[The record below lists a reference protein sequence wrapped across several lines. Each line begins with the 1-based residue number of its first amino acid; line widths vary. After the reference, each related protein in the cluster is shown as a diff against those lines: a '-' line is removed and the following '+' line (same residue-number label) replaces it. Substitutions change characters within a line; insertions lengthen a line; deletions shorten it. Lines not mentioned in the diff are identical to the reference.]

1 MLFFSE
7 IVDIHSPLKAAT
19 KLVPVPESL
28 MSPDYRPPNCL
39 GTRIAT
45 PHQLT
50 NNNMFQQNS
59 IRQPTPVPKKELT
72 GSPRLARGL
81 RPRSTVEVK
90 SNTPSPLRARKNL
103 MQNAAPIL
111 RTTETILNNT
121 KNSTSSEDELE
132 MCAAKLQTIRN
143 IAQER
148 STKKIVDDGVNERVK
163 NENAAAVLI
172 QKMWR
177 GYQTRNLNKKTL
189 EILRTIQ
196 SQRTEEHIQ

>member
-1 MLFFSE
+1 
-7 IVDIHSPLKAAT
+7 
-19 KLVPVPESL
+19 

-50 NNNMFQQNS
+50 NNNMLQQNS
-59 IRQPTPVPKKELT
+59 IRQPTPITKKELT
-72 GSPRLARGL
+72 SSPRLARGI
-81 RPRSTVEVK
+81 RPRSTIEVK
-90 SNTPSPLRARKNL
+90 SNTNTPSPFRARKNL
-103 MQNAAPIL
+103 LQNAAPIL
-111 RTTETILNNT
+111 RTAETILNNT

-196 SQRTEEHIQ
+196 THRTEEHIQ